1 MIPPGAPTT
10 HLYSLSPGSLQ
21 IFFKV
26 HAHPHPPFL
35 NPVTRVLALPI
46 SIAQRKDCVS
56 RSVVSSSWQ
65 PHGLQPARPLCPW
78 DSPSKNTGVG
88 CHSLR
93 QGIFPTQGPNLALLY
108 CRWIL
113 HCLSHQGSPQCY
125 AVLCLVAQ
133 SCLSLW
139 DSAAHGLLCP
149 WDSPGQNT
157 GVGCHALLQGIFPI
171 QGANLC
177 LLNRRRILY
186 RLSYQRS
193 PDCRL

>member
-1 MIPPGAPTT
+1 MAT
-10 HLYSLSPGSLQ
+10 
-21 IFFKV
+21 
-26 HAHPHPPFL
+26 
-35 NPVTRVLALPI
+35 
-46 SIAQRKDCVS
+46 
-56 RSVVSSSWQ
+56 
-65 PHGLQPARPLCPW
+65 HGLQPARPLCPW

-108 CRWIL
+108 CRRIL
-113 HCLSHQGSPQCY
+113 YCLSHQGSPQGY

-139 DSAAHGLLCP
+139 DSAAHGLLCT

-171 QGANLC
+171 QGANPFLMFSS
-177 LLNRRRILY
+177 LAGGFSATNATWKALTI
-186 RLSYQRS
+186 SYVRES
-193 PDCRL
+193 GPLK